1 MSCMCASPH
10 KSKRAVLT
18 LRSFNPKLRDFG
30 RPVGFDVFHADERDV
45 LRMPLVNEPGTV
57 WE

>member
-1 MSCMCASPH
+1 MSHSNVV
-10 KSKRAVLT
+10 RAHVLMT
-18 LRSFNPKLRDFG
+18 PSFNPKLRDYG

>member
-1 MSCMCASPH
+1 M
-10 KSKRAVLT
+10 VLKCDADPP
-18 LRSFNPKLRDFG
+18 SFNPKLRDYG